1 MAVSKVKLSLRKK
14 QHLPQAIKYDFQPL
28 KADSQLQEEYA
39 VEVSKKFSALAS
51 EMDSNAAIV
60 RDEIFL
66 EAIKCSNE
74 KLLGGSTT
82 WGRSK
87 SSFLLFMTEG
97 SVSYQIIFTGSE
109 NIVPSQ
115 SYRISKS

>member
-74 KLLGGSTT
+74 KLLGG
-82 WGRSK
+82 
-87 SSFLLFMTEG
+87 
-97 SVSYQIIFTGSE
+97 
-109 NIVPSQ
+109 
-115 SYRISKS
+115 